1 MVIAFQAMKRFSLC
15 LFLVVLLL
23 PGFAHGQ
30 EAVANGKIYGVVVT
44 ATGEPARN
52 VRLTARF
59 AFPGG
64 HSGDFPHA
72 RTNNAGEYQFQKL
85 PIWGSYVIYADDEA
99 AGYSRI
105 STGPIGG
112 QSSGVEI
119 TPEHPAS
126 QYDFSL
132 PPRAGL
138 IRVRLRNR
146 GTGVIIP
153 NMTIS
158 VLPVDNQG
166 FRFTTSCRSDHPILI
181 PPDRSL
187 LIHVS
192 ADGFR
197 EWDESRES
205 GWPINVPSGQSIM
218 LDVELDPS
226 D

>member
-1 MVIAFQAMKRFSLC
+1 MKRFFLC
-15 LFLVVLLL
+15 LFWIVLL
-23 PGFAHGQ
+23 PQHFAQGE
-30 EAVANGKIYGVVVT
+30 EAVPNGKISGVVVT
-44 ATGEPARN
+44 ATGEPAKN
-52 VRLTARF
+52 VRLTASF
-59 AFPGG
+59 SFPGG
-64 HSGDFPHA
+64 HSGDYPHS

-85 PIWGSYVIYADDEA
+85 PTWGRYVIYADDEA

-105 STGPIGG
+105 STGPIDG

-138 IRVRLRNR
+138 IRVHLRNR
-146 GTGVIIP
+146 RTGVIIP

-158 VLPVDNQG
+158 FLPVDNQG
-166 FRFTTSCRSDHPILI
+166 FRFTTTCRSDHPILV
-181 PPDRSL
+181 PPDQSL

-197 EWDESRES
+197 EWDESSES
-205 GWPINVPSGQSIM
+205 GRPISVPSGQSVM
-218 LDVELDPS
+218 LDVELDPP